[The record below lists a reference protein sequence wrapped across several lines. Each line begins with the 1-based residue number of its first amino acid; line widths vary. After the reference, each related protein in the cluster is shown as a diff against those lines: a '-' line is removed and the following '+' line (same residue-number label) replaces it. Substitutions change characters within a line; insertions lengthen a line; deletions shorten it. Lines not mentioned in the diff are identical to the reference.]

1 MIKINKRR
9 LVKTFKELAGIYGP
23 SKGERDVADYVLGR
37 LGADWSVSEDDAGEA
52 IDGEAGNILAKMDG
66 EGDAVLLSAHLD
78 TVQPCA
84 GVKAKIK
91 NGYLVSRGDTIL
103 GADNRAAVAAMLE
116 LADIAGRLRRRRPV
130 EMLFT
135 VAEEVGLQGAK
146 HADYG
151 AIESRRAFVLD
162 TSEPPGYAVNAAPGS
177 ELVTA
182 TFRGRAAHAGIEPE
196 KGINAIQMASSAI
209 ASMQLGRID
218 HETTANIGLISGGK
232 AVNIVSEE
240 AKIEGE
246 VRSHDAEKLR
256 RHVDH
261 ITRKMEKAAAEF
273 GGVVEIKWE
282 EAYVSYRLSD
292 DTDPVE
298 LFRLAARAAD
308 LMPKLVAG
316 GGGSDANV
324 FNARGLPAIVL
335 GCGFEKIHTT
345 DERIAVAS
353 LAKLAELA
361 TALVTV
367 E

>member
-1 MIKINKRR
+1 MVKINTRR
-9 LVKTFKELAGIYGP
+9 LVKTFKELTSIYGP
-23 SKGERDVADYVLGR
+23 SKGERDVADYVLDR
-37 LGADWSVSEDDAGEA
+37 LGTEWSVREDDAAAA
-52 IDGEAGNILAKMDG
+52 IGGDAGNILAKLEG
-66 EGDAVLLSAHLD
+66 EGDPILLSAHLD

-84 GVKAKIK
+84 GVKAKVK
-91 NGYLVSRGDTIL
+91 NGYVVSRGDTIL
-103 GADNRAAVAAMLE
+103 GADNRAAVAVLVE
-116 LADIAGRLRRRRPV
+116 LAGIADRLRRRRPV
-130 EMLFT
+130 EMLLT

-146 HADYG
+146 HADY
-151 AIESRRAFVLD
+151 AEVESRQAFVLD

-177 ELVTA
+177 ELVSA

-256 RHVDH
+256 SHVDH
-261 ITRKMEKAAAEF
+261 ITKEMEKAAAEF
-273 GGVVEIKWE
+273 GGVVAIEWE
-282 EAYVSYRLSD
+282 EAYVSYNLPD
-292 DTDPVE
+292 DAGPVE
-298 LFRLAARAAD
+298 LFRRAARASD
-308 LMPKLVAG
+308 LMPKFVAG
-316 GGGSDANV
+316 GGGSDANI

-353 LAKLAELA
+353 LAKLAELT